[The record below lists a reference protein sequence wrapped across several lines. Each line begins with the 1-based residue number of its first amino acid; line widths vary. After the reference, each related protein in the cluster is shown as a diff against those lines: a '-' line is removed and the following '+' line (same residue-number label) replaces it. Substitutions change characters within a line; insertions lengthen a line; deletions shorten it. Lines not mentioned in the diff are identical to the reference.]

1 MRYMSLVPPSNGI
14 LLTVQ
19 SAAPPLTEQ
28 RWYGTKRAHHYGE
41 RQTGG
46 ELECSEVLIESA

>member
-1 MRYMSLVPPSNGI
+1 MCYMSLVPPSNGI

-19 SAAPPLTEQ
+19 RAAPPRTEQ
-28 RWYGTKRAHHYGE
+28 RRYGTKRAHHYGE